1 MSFKFERK
9 LDKFVVDLLV
19 DSAYSLARDCSA
31 HTSHLRYERGEMSR
45 FASASL
51 ISPIEFAAGNAYS
64 RSKTGLEPKEGDE
77 DLIDYYYLVLN
88 PNCNTARDLRGSD
101 GKRFLS
107 EVLPRLKARFGDEN
121 VQHPFW
127 FPRPKVDQ

>member
-1 MSFKFERK
+1 
-9 LDKFVVDLLV
+9 
-19 DSAYSLARDCSA
+19 
-31 HTSHLRYERGEMSR
+31 
-45 FASASL
+45 
-51 ISPIEFAAGNAYS
+51 
-64 RSKTGLEPKEGDE
+64 
-77 DLIDYYYLVLN
+77 VLN

-101 GKRFLS
+101 GKRFLH

>member
-1 MSFKFERK
+1 
-9 LDKFVVDLLV
+9 
-19 DSAYSLARDCSA
+19 
-31 HTSHLRYERGEMSR
+31 MSR

-107 EVLPRLKARFGDEN
+107 EVLPRLKAQGSRLTCPSCSSQQRDL
-121 VQHPFW
+121 VVAALCSYLQHCCCATSCACCLRGRRGF
-127 FPRPKVDQ
+127 

>member
-1 MSFKFERK
+1 MHV
-9 LDKFVVDLLV
+9 LDKFVVDA
-19 DSAYSLARDCSA
+19 SWTLAS
-31 HTSHLRYERGEMSR
+31 HSHLRAQRPRGMSR

-101 GKRFLS
+101 GKRFLH

>member
-1 MSFKFERK
+1 MVCSLGNLHV
-9 LDKFVVDLLV
+9 LDKFVVDA
-19 DSAYSLARDCSA
+19 SRTRFTQPPA
-31 HTSHLRYERGEMSR
+31 LRTRGMSR

-101 GKRFLS
+101 GKRFLH
-107 EVLPRLKARFGDEN
+107 EVLPRLKTRFGDEN